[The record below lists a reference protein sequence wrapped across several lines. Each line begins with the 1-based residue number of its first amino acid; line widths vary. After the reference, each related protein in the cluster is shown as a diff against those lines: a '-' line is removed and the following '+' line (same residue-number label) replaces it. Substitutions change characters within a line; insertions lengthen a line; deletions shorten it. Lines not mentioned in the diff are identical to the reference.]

1 MDRSQ
6 DILASLSSAMFAGLR
21 AATTPGSRRD
31 GESDGLLTMLSN
43 PDFIPPPLRLD
54 GEVPSH
60 PPAAYE
66 DLPPLEDD
74 VQPSSASN
82 VPVGD
87 MLNQDGDEPPPLEAD
102 DSSPIVTSPQP
113 TLMPPNA
120 VSTSSSSDSSNA
132 TSTGT
137 PSSAQ
142 LSVSHGSLGVRSTS
156 GRTTSRSARTTVN
169 AEDDGAESDSSLPS
183 LQSVSD
189 SSDEEDYISE
199 SESEWDD
206 DESLDES
213 EGEPDIARLVE
224 EAQAQAIATEPL
236 HIPTGPDPPVALGM
250 LPNIGPPPNMFRNTL
265 QSYRE
270 LLDRA
275 RVLIPDIDAHLGPPP
290 DWVAEIA
297 SRISTAGADNDLER
311 AETLIQAM
319 EVVSDEL
326 VLRYEKLRS
335 TDGEDVD
342 GCAICRDDLVDKSPG
357 TIEASRV
364 LAIFALLP
372 FPSEADTS
380 VAFPCAGKHLFHK
393 HCLLPWLARKTT
405 CPSCR
410 FDIDPHS
417 LTLRISRGLRDVMP
431 ITPETDPAHP
441 PRVWQAPQVESMR
454 DWLAAEE
461 RAKETGIPRVRP
473 EVVMPEYP
481 ATFLPQ
487 PGPIGPAPS
496 ELLGLPAWGTDP
508 ETGRFDMTIAY
519 RDIQDMRDQLL
530 DIEDRRRATDLPTR
544 PPSAPPV
551 TTSEAELFPEDEDFP
566 EIPAHLRPP
575 RRDPEYDRLRQQI
588 AIERHGAHVVPFH
601 NFPASLMDHVV
612 NLTSRPVAR
621 GPPPNN
627 VGLDVFAGRR
637 FDALGS
643 LDAFL
648 RDFQNMRRSTNPPQ
662 PPAPPPPPTL
672 PAAAMQPP
680 QNNPAQTAIAP
691 APSISLNTPH
701 HAPGTQDDPAVGS
714 PSTVNGG
721 GAPSSSSYNHMEEL
735 D

>member
-1 MDRSQ
+1 
-6 DILASLSSAMFAGLR
+6 
-21 AATTPGSRRD
+21 
-31 GESDGLLTMLSN
+31 MLSN

-54 GEVPSH
+54 GEVSSH
-60 PPAAYE
+60 SSTAYD

-74 VQPSSASN
+74 MEPSSASN
-82 VPVGD
+82 VPIHD
-87 MLNQDGDEPPPLEAD
+87 LLNQIGDGAPRLEAD
-102 DSSPIVTSPQP
+102 HSSPVVASPQP
-113 TLMPPNA
+113 TLMPLNA
-120 VSTSSSSDSSNA
+120 ASTLSSSDP
-132 TSTGT
+132 STAASRGT

-142 LSVSHGSLGVRSTS
+142 QTVSHGLLVSTTS
-156 GRTTSRSARTTVN
+156 GRATSRPPRIYVD

-189 SSDEEDYISE
+189 SSSDEGDYISE
-199 SESEWDD
+199 SGSEWDD

-224 EAQAQAIATEPL
+224 EAETQALATETL
-236 HIPTGPDPPVALGM
+236 HNLTVPNPPAAAGV
-250 LPNIGPPPNMFRNTL
+250 LPNFGAPPNMFRNTL

-275 RVLIPDIDAHLGPPP
+275 RVLIPDIDARLGPPP
-290 DWVAEIA
+290 DLVADITN
-297 SRISTAGADNDLER
+297 RLFTAGADNDFER

-342 GCAICRDDLVDKSPG
+342 GCAICRDDLVDKSPD
-357 TIEASRV
+357 TLEASRV
-364 LAIFALLP
+364 FEIFALLP
-372 FPSEADTS
+372 FPSEADSS

-417 LTLRISRGLRDVMP
+417 LTLRISRGLRDVIP
-431 ITPETDPAHP
+431 ITPDTDRAHHP

-454 DWLAAEE
+454 DWLTAEE

-473 EVVMPEYP
+473 EVVMPEYQTP
-481 ATFLPQ
+481 FLPQ
-487 PGPIGPAPS
+487 PDPTPS
-496 ELLGLPAWGTDP
+496 ALLGVPAWGTDP
-508 ETGRFDMTIAY
+508 ETGRFDMTVAY
-519 RDIQDMRDQLL
+519 RDIQDMREQLL
-530 DIEDRRRATDLPTR
+530 DIEDRQRASDLPIR

-551 TTSEAELFPEDEDFP
+551 ATPEADLFPEIDDFP
-566 EIPAHLRPP
+566 EPNARFRPP
-575 RRDPEYDRLRQQI
+575 RRDSEYDRLRQQI
-588 AIERHGAHVVPFH
+588 AIERHGAHMVPFH

-627 VGLDVFAGRR
+627 IGLDVFAGRR
-637 FDALGS
+637 LDAPGS
-643 LDAFL
+643 LDSYSQIL
-648 RDFQNMRRSTNPPQ
+648 RELQNMRRSANPLHPL
-662 PPAPPPPPTL
+662 APPPPPPL
-672 PAAAMQPP
+672 PATASVTAPP
-680 QNNPAQTAIAP
+680 QSNPAQTVISP
-691 APSISLNTPH
+691 APSVNPNTPH
-701 HAPGTQDDPAVGS
+701 PTLVTQDETAVGS
-714 PSTVNGG
+714 HSATNGG
-721 GAPSSSSYNHMEEL
+721 GAPSSSGHNHMEEL